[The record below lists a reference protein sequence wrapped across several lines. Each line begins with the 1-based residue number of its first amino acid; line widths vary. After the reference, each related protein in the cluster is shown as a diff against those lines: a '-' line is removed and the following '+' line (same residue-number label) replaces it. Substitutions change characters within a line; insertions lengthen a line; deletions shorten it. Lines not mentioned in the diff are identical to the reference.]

1 MCKFCKLFQIIFAR
15 FENCL
20 SVQVIFVAEIVGF
33 AKCHSDVFC
42 KLTKQRILL
51 SIRLS
56 HTKNVAGRW
65 LRCRIYCRYLLSLF
79 LRLFGCSSSQHLG
92 HCQPLGGTDVA
103 RWRGQFLRVQRI
115 LQGLRVAC
123 WVNEKTQT
131 IPNSIF
137 NFPLSNIAVQGVPKK
152 VPERIFHVWQLWAPL
167 VSLGTFGQSRHY

>member
-1 MCKFCKLFQIIFAR
+1 MF
-15 FENCL
+15 
-20 SVQVIFVAEIVGF
+20 
-33 AKCHSDVFC
+33 FC

-56 HTKNVAGRW
+56 HTKNVARRW

-115 LQGLRVAC
+115 LQGLRVAY
-123 WVNEKTQT
+123 WVNEKTTKLNQ
-131 IPNSIF
+131 ILYIQLPHC
-137 NFPLSNIAVQGVPKK
+137 NIAVQGVSKK
-152 VPERIFHVWQLWAPL
+152 VPDRIFQVWQLWAPL